1 MPVGSTHEQY
11 DAHPLRVRSQTHVP
25 AAVGR
30 PAQSHP
36 ATHAA
41 SDGSAVVVVVVVV
54 AQSQLCVV
62 VVVLLVVVVQFTRG
76 AAMPSTHDVR
86 VHEPDSQPHQVG

>member
-11 DAHPLRVRSQTHVP
+11 DAQPLRVSSQTHAP

-41 SDGSAVVVVVVVV
+41 SDGSAVVVEVVVV
-54 AQSQLCVV
+54 SQLHDCVV
-62 VVVLLVVVVQFTRG
+62 VVVLLVVVVQLTRG

-86 VHEPDSQPHQVG
+86 VQEPSSQPHQVG